1 MSKMNQIIVIENGVA
16 VVNEISLEQ
25 LKAIKAILGTTT
37 PVVEE
42 PKTEYKPEP
51 EMKDYDIVWNNPV
64 KQGNG
69 TYVLSL
75 KQNIPYHV
83 FTALKESVDAICYTN
98 GVGFIFKD
106 AKAVKKA
113 QSVKTVKALKDAP
126 KRQRRTRKSS
136 R

>member
-25 LKAIKAILGTTT
+25 LKAIKAILDTTT

-42 PKTEYKPEP
+42 SKTEYKPE
-51 EMKDYDIVWNNPV
+51 MRDYSIVWNEPI
-64 KQGNG
+64 KAQDG

-75 KQNIPYHV
+75 KENIPYHV
-83 FTALKESVDAICYTN
+83 FQNLKATINPICYKN
-98 GVGFIFKD
+98 GVGFVFKD
-106 AKAVKKA
+106 SKSLKKA
-113 QSVKTVKALKDAP
+113 QSVKVINELAKAP
-126 KRQRRTRKSS
+126 KRERKGRKSS